1 MPFLAGYHAVHEALR
16 SRPHEVVRVLVGP
29 RAARKRR
36 SSIAELC
43 ERRGVALEN
52 VDNAALDRLG
62 VPNHQGF
69 ASEVKART
77 EAPRRSDD
85 ELVVLVEDVQ
95 DPRNLG
101 ALLRVCEGAGVGSVL
116 IRDRGSAPL
125 GPTVAKTSSG
135 ALEWLDVERVTNS
148 AQAIERLKKE
158 GYWVYG
164 ASSDGVPPWELELTG
179 KVALCIGGE
188 EGGLRARTRGLCDAL
203 VGLPMRG
210 RVESLN
216 LATAAAALLYEA
228 VRQRES

>member
-1 MPFLAGYHAVHEALR
+1 MPFLVGYHSVHEALR

-36 SSIAELC
+36 ASIAELC
-43 ERRGVALEN
+43 ERRGVAFEN
-52 VDNAALDRLG
+52 VENAALDRLG
-62 VPNHQGF
+62 VHNHQGF
-69 ASEVKART
+69 ASEVRART
-77 EAPRRSDD
+77 EAPRHSDS

-101 ALLRVCEGAGVGSVL
+101 ALLRVCEGVGVSSVL

-135 ALEWLDVERVTNS
+135 ALEWLNVERITNS

-164 ASSDGVPPWELELTG
+164 ASSDGVPPWELDLTG

-188 EGGLRARTRGLCDAL
+188 KSGLRARTRELCDAL
-203 VGLPMRG
+203 VHLPMRG
-210 RVESLN
+210 KVESLN